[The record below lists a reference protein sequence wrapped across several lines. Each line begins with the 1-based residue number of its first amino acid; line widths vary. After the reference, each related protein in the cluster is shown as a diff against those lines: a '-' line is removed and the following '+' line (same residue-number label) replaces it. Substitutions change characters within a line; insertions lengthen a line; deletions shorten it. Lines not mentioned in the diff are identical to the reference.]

1 MDVKIANVFLYLRKI
16 VSLLGGF
23 YTMATEKQAPNKQGS
38 VAGYMIKRSNLV
50 KLVIFTGLFSLVFVN
65 LYKPFSSD
73 RWIDISPTQYFLYS
87 CVIVFIGIAVIAVS
101 RYFMSLFVRKFSL
114 NNVEYAIWVFLEL
127 VILSGFYTLYVLW
140 IRSDLQFWSLEDALI
155 AFRDININT
164 FLVVFFPYLISWLYF
179 AYDDKNQR
187 IRELEKRGVVR
198 NGPSVLHFADE
209 KGGQRLS
216 VAFEAVVYIESADN
230 YIEINYL
237 LNDKLE
243 KFMLR
248 NSMKRIELELTET
261 AIQRCHRSYMVNY
274 EHVISIHKQGDDLFL
289 ELGVQGINR
298 IPVSKTYAKK
308 STEAFTHFGRRQSI
322 SLHEVTYR
330 GNA

>member
-1 MDVKIANVFLYLRKI
+1 MP
-16 VSLLGGF
+16 S
-23 YTMATEKQAPNKQGS
+23 EKNKNKKS
-38 VAGYMIKRSNLV
+38 KVAGYMIEKSNLV

-101 RYFMSLFVRKFSL
+101 RYLMTLFVRRFSL
-114 NNVEYAIWVFLEL
+114 NNIEYGIWVILEL

-140 IRSDLQFWSLEDALI
+140 MRSDLQFWSIEDAVI

-179 AYDDKNQR
+179 AYDDKNKR

-198 NGPSVLHFADE
+198 NGPSVLHFNDD

-216 VAFEAVVYIESADN
+216 VAFEAVVYLESADN

-237 LNDKLE
+237 LQGKME

-248 NSMKRIELELTET
+248 NSMKRTELELTET
-261 AIQRCHRSYMVNY
+261 AIQRCHRSYMVNF
-274 EHVISIHKQGDDLFL
+274 EHVTSLHKEGDDFFV
-289 ELGVQGINR
+289 EMDVPDTKR
-298 IPVSKTYAKK
+298 IPVSKTYVQKA
-308 STEAFTHFGRRQSI
+308 TEAFTYFGRRKAI
-322 SLHEVTYR
+322 SLHEVTYKD
-330 GNA
+330 NV

>member
-1 MDVKIANVFLYLRKI
+1 MP
-16 VSLLGGF
+16 S
-23 YTMATEKQAPNKQGS
+23 EKNKYKKS
-38 VAGYMIKRSNLV
+38 KVAGYMIEKSNLV

-73 RWIDISPTQYFLYS
+73 RWIDISSTQYFLYS

-101 RYFMSLFVRKFSL
+101 RYLMNLFVRRFSL
-114 NNVEYAIWVFLEL
+114 NNIEYGIWVILEL

-140 IRSDLQFWSLEDALI
+140 MRSDLQFWSIEDAVI

-179 AYDDKNQR
+179 AYDDKNKR

-198 NGPSVLHFADE
+198 NGPSVLHFNDD

-216 VAFEAVVYIESADN
+216 VAFEAVVYLESADN

-237 LNDKLE
+237 LQGKME

-248 NSMKRIELELTET
+248 NSMKRTELELTET
-261 AIQRCHRSYMVNY
+261 AIQRCHRSYMVNF
-274 EHVISIHKQGDDLFL
+274 EHVTSLHKEGDDFFV
-289 ELGVQGINR
+289 EMDVPDTKR
-298 IPVSKTYAKK
+298 IPVSKTYVQKA
-308 STEAFTHFGRRQSI
+308 TEAFTYFGRRKAI
-322 SLHEVTYR
+322 SLHEVTYKD
-330 GNA
+330 NV

>member
-1 MDVKIANVFLYLRKI
+1 MP
-16 VSLLGGF
+16 S
-23 YTMATEKQAPNKQGS
+23 EKNKHKKS
-38 VAGYMIKRSNLV
+38 KVAGYMIEKSNLV

-73 RWIDISPTQYFLYS
+73 RWIDISSTQYFLYS

-101 RYFMSLFVRKFSL
+101 RYLMNLFVRRFSL
-114 NNVEYAIWVFLEL
+114 NNIEYAIWVILEL

-140 IRSDLQFWSLEDALI
+140 MRSDLQFWSIEDAVI

-179 AYDDKNQR
+179 AYDDKNKR

-198 NGPSVLHFADE
+198 NGPSVLHFNDD

-216 VAFEAVVYIESADN
+216 VAFEAVVYLESADN

-237 LNDKLE
+237 LQGKLE

-248 NSMKRIELELTET
+248 NSMKRTELELTET
-261 AIQRCHRSYMVNY
+261 AIQRCHRSYMVNF
-274 EHVISIHKQGDDLFL
+274 EHVTSLHKDGDDFFV
-289 ELGVQGINR
+289 ELDVPDTKR
-298 IPVSKTYAKK
+298 IPVSKTYVQKA
-308 STEAFTHFGRRQSI
+308 TEAFTYFGRRKAI
-322 SLHEVTYR
+322 LLHEVTYKD
-330 GNA
+330 NA

>member
-1 MDVKIANVFLYLRKI
+1 MP
-16 VSLLGGF
+16 S
-23 YTMATEKQAPNKQGS
+23 EKNKYKKS
-38 VAGYMIKRSNLV
+38 KVAGYMIEKSNLV

-73 RWIDISPTQYFLYS
+73 RWIDISSTQYFLYS

-101 RYFMSLFVRKFSL
+101 RYLMNLFVRRFSL
-114 NNVEYAIWVFLEL
+114 NNIEYGIWVILEL

-140 IRSDLQFWSLEDALI
+140 MRSDLQFWSIEDAVI

-179 AYDDKNQR
+179 AYDDKNKR

-198 NGPSVLHFADE
+198 NGPSVLHFNDD

-216 VAFEAVVYIESADN
+216 VAFEAVVYLESADN

-237 LNDKLE
+237 LQGKME

-248 NSMKRIELELTET
+248 NSMKRTELELTET
-261 AIQRCHRSYMVNY
+261 AIQRCHRSYMVNF
-274 EHVISIHKQGDDLFL
+274 EHVTSLHKDGDDFFV
-289 ELGVQGINR
+289 EMDVPDTKR
-298 IPVSKTYAKK
+298 IPVSKTYVQKA
-308 STEAFTHFGRRQSI
+308 TEAFAYFGRRKAI
-322 SLHEVTYR
+322 SLHEVTYKD
-330 GNA
+330 NV

>member
-1 MDVKIANVFLYLRKI
+1 MP
-16 VSLLGGF
+16 S
-23 YTMATEKQAPNKQGS
+23 EKNKYKKS
-38 VAGYMIKRSNLV
+38 KVAGYMIEKSNLV

-73 RWIDISPTQYFLYS
+73 RWIDISSTQYFLYS

-101 RYFMSLFVRKFSL
+101 RYLMNLFVRRFSL
-114 NNVEYAIWVFLEL
+114 NNIEYGIWVILEL

-140 IRSDLQFWSLEDALI
+140 MRSDLQFWSIEDAVI

-179 AYDDKNQR
+179 AYDDKNKR

-198 NGPSVLHFADE
+198 NGPSVLHFNDD

-216 VAFEAVVYIESADN
+216 VAFEAVVYLESADN

-237 LNDKLE
+237 LQGKME

-248 NSMKRIELELTET
+248 NSMKRTELELTET
-261 AIQRCHRSYMVNY
+261 AIQRCHRSYMVNF
-274 EHVISIHKQGDDLFL
+274 EHVTSLHKEGDDFFV
-289 ELGVQGINR
+289 EMDVPDTKR
-298 IPVSKTYAKK
+298 IPVSKTYVQKA
-308 STEAFTHFGRRQSI
+308 TEAFTYFGRRKAI
-322 SLHEVTYR
+322 SLHEVTYKD
-330 GNA
+330 NA

>member
-1 MDVKIANVFLYLRKI
+1 MSAEKNTRAKKSKVAAYLI
-16 VSLLGGF
+16 
-23 YTMATEKQAPNKQGS
+23 EK
-38 VAGYMIKRSNLV
+38 SNLV

-73 RWIDISPTQYFLYS
+73 RWIDISSTQYFLYS
-87 CVIVFIGIAVIAVS
+87 CVIVFIGIAVIAIS
-101 RYFMSLFVRKFSL
+101 RYIMNLFVRKYSL
-114 NNVEYAIWVFLEL
+114 NNVEYAIWVILEL

-140 IRSDLQFWSLEDALI
+140 IRSDLQFWSLEDI
-155 AFRDININT
+155 VIVFRDININT

-179 AYDDKNQR
+179 AYDDKNKR

-198 NGPSVLHFADE
+198 NGPSVLHFNDE

-216 VAFEAVVYIESADN
+216 VAFESVVYIESADN

-237 LNDKLE
+237 LHNKIE

-248 NSMKRIELELTET
+248 NSMKRTELELFDT
-261 AIQRCHRSYMVNY
+261 AIQRCHRSYMVNF
-274 EHVISIHKQGDDLFL
+274 EHVISMHKQADDFLL
-289 ELGVQGINR
+289 ELDVPQCKC

-308 STEAFTHFGRRQSI
+308 ATEAFTHFGRRRTLP
-322 SLHEVTYR
+322 LHEVTYT

>member
-1 MDVKIANVFLYLRKI
+1 MP
-16 VSLLGGF
+16 S
-23 YTMATEKQAPNKQGS
+23 EKNKYKKS
-38 VAGYMIKRSNLV
+38 KVAGYMIEKSNLV

-73 RWIDISPTQYFLYS
+73 RWIDISSTQYFLYS

-101 RYFMSLFVRKFSL
+101 RYLMNLFVRRFSL
-114 NNVEYAIWVFLEL
+114 NNIEYGIWVILEL

-140 IRSDLQFWSLEDALI
+140 MRSDLQFWSIEDAVI

-179 AYDDKNQR
+179 AYDDKNKR

-198 NGPSVLHFADE
+198 NGPSVLHFNDD

-216 VAFEAVVYIESADN
+216 VAFEAVVYLESADN

-237 LNDKLE
+237 LQGKME

-248 NSMKRIELELTET
+248 NSMKRTELELTET
-261 AIQRCHRSYMVNY
+261 AIQRCHRSYMVNF
-274 EHVISIHKQGDDLFL
+274 EHVTSLHKEGDDFFV
-289 ELGVQGINR
+289 EMDVPDTKR
-298 IPVSKTYAKK
+298 IPVSKTYVQKA
-308 STEAFTHFGRRQSI
+308 TEAFAYFGRRKAI
-322 SLHEVTYR
+322 SLHEVTYKD
-330 GNA
+330 NA

>member
-1 MDVKIANVFLYLRKI
+1 MSAEKNTRAKKSKVAAYLI
-16 VSLLGGF
+16 
-23 YTMATEKQAPNKQGS
+23 EK
-38 VAGYMIKRSNLV
+38 SNLV

-73 RWIDISPTQYFLYS
+73 RWIDISSTQYFLYS
-87 CVIVFIGIAVIAVS
+87 CVIVFIGIAVIAIS
-101 RYFMSLFVRKFSL
+101 RYIMTLFVRKYSL
-114 NNVEYAIWVFLEL
+114 NNVEYAIWVILEL

-140 IRSDLQFWSLEDALI
+140 IRSDLQFWSLEDI
-155 AFRDININT
+155 VIVFRDININT

-179 AYDDKNQR
+179 AYDDKNKT

-198 NGPSVLHFADE
+198 NGPSVLHFNDE

-216 VAFEAVVYIESADN
+216 VAFESVIYIESADN

-237 LNDKLE
+237 LHDKIE

-248 NSMKRIELELTET
+248 NSMKRTELELFDT
-261 AIQRCHRSYMVNY
+261 AIQRCHRSYMVNF
-274 EHVISIHKQGDDLFL
+274 EHVISMHKHAEDFML
-289 ELGVQGINR
+289 ELDVPDCKR
-298 IPVSKTYAKK
+298 IPVSKTYTKK
-308 STEAFTHFGRRQSI
+308 ATQAFTHFGSRRSFA
-322 SLHEVTYR
+322 LHEVTYK

>member
-1 MDVKIANVFLYLRKI
+1 M
-16 VSLLGGF
+16 S
-23 YTMATEKQAPNKQGS
+23 TEKNKRSQKGK
-38 VAGYMIKRSNLV
+38 VAGYLIEKSNLV

-73 RWIDISPTQYFLYS
+73 RWIDISSTQYFLYS

-101 RYFMSLFVRKFSL
+101 RYLMNLFVRRYSL
-114 NNVEYAIWVFLEL
+114 NNIEYAIWVVLEL

-140 IRSDLQFWSLEDALI
+140 IRSDLEFWSIEDAVI

-179 AYDDKNQR
+179 AYDDKNKK
-187 IRELEKRGVVR
+187 IRELEKRGLVR
-198 NGPSVLHFADE
+198 NGPSVLHFNDE

-216 VAFEAVVYIESADN
+216 VAFESVIYLESADN

-237 LNDKLE
+237 LQGKME

-248 NSMKRIELELTET
+248 NSMKRIELELTDT
-261 AIQRCHRSYMVNY
+261 AIKRCHRSYMVNF
-274 EHVISIHKQGDDLFL
+274 EHVTSLHKDGDDFFL
-289 ELGVQGINR
+289 ELDVPQTKR
-298 IPVSKTYAKK
+298 ITVSKTYLQKA
-308 STEAFTHFGRRQSI
+308 TEAFTHFGRRKAI

-330 GNA
+330 DNA